1 MTEIQ
6 AYNLVSA
13 EHDIFGEAVSDSE
26 EEETNINI
34 LELED
39 ETSRPSADD
48 SRLSDSTSLQVS
60 GFEGDMEKFSGLIFY
75 RLFMHSSVWM
85 DHRLFDWA
93 LNCSGYVVFNDMR
106 SGISDYHGAVVC
118 WDALFVIRFFV
129 T

>member
-48 SRLSDSTSLQVS
+48 SRLSDSMSLQVS
-60 GFEGDMEKFSGLIFY
+60 GFEGDMKKFSGLIFY
-75 RLFMHSSVWM
+75 RLFIRNSVWM
-85 DHRLFDWA
+85 DHRLTGPFELQW
-93 LNCSGYVVFNDMR
+93 LCSVQ
-106 SGISDYHGAVVC
+106 
-118 WDALFVIRFFV
+118 
-129 T
+129 

>member
-60 GFEGDMEKFSGLIFY
+60 GFEGDSEKLAGLILY
-75 RLFMHSSVWM
+75 RLFIRSCCADGSQII
-85 DHRLFDWA
+85 RQGY
-93 LNCSGYVVFNDMR
+93 LNCSGYIVLSDMR
-106 SGISDYHGAVVC
+106 CGIQIILVVLSSGMPS
-118 WDALFVIRFFV
+118 LL
-129 T
+129 